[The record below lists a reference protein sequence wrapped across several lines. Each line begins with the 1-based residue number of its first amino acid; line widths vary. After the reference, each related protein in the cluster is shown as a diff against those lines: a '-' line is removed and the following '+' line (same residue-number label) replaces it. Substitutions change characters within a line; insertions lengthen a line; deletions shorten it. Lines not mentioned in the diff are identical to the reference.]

1 MKTDIF
7 RPLSKSEIFTN
18 ARTRFYYKDDEK
30 IWLDTLICDKPIFNP
45 FKAEK
50 VSPGKSSHPVSITSE
65 NESTSDAD
73 TADRASRR
81 ARNKVFELCLCNE
94 DLRYFATF
102 TPDSAKIDRKNYD
115 VIIKKLNSWLDYRVR
130 NMGLKYI
137 IVAEYHSNKAI
148 HFHALMNDVLP
159 KVDSGTVI
167 IPERDKPVKIATALR
182 LHPNRDEWQTVYNV
196 PSWKLGFSTLM
207 DCEQGTAK
215 HTREATCGYISKYI
229 TKGGKCGGRYYLSGG
244 DLKRPEAV
252 YYNADFGSSAVDDA
266 TQLKEFEICGTSF
279 IKTKPKRYGDGGQS
293 S

>member
-7 RPLSKSEIFTN
+7 RPLSKAEIFTN
-18 ARTRFYYKDDEK
+18 ARTRFYYKGNEK

-45 FKAEK
+45 LKAEK
-50 VSPGKSSHPVSITSE
+50 VSNGNSTTPAPIISESSDPDSAE
-65 NESTSDAD
+65 
-73 TADRASRR
+73 RASRR

-102 TPDSAKIDRKNYD
+102 TLDSAKIDRKNYD
-115 VIIKKLNSWLDYRVR
+115 IIIKKVNAWLDYRVR
-130 NMGLKYI
+130 NLGLKYI

-159 KVDSGTVI
+159 RVDSGTVI

-182 LHPNRDEWQTVYNV
+182 LHPNKDEWQTVYNV
-196 PSWKLGFSTLM
+196 PSWKLGFSTMM
-207 DCEQGTAK
+207 DCEEGPGT
-215 HTREATCGYISKYI
+215 HSRVATCGYISKYI

-252 YYNADFGSSAVDDA
+252 YYNAEFSADTAEGTNV
-266 TQLKEFEICGTSF
+266 KEFEICGSSF
-279 IKTKPKRYGDGGQS
+279 VKTKPIRYE
-293 S
+293 